1 MSEGGC
7 YNVGY
12 DDGRNRDFEEDAFC
26 DNCGPPNSDNRYY
39 RGFIEKLVVCQWKA
53 IQETCVNLQRMHKMD
68 EKTKGGARKMKTKVI
83 GFLAIL
89 MVTILTLPATDQSI
103 AAYAWQLDVYLK
115 DSPFGSEKLV

>member
-1 MSEGGC
+1 M
-7 YNVGY
+7 
-12 DDGRNRDFEEDAFC
+12 
-26 DNCGPPNSDNRYY
+26 
-39 RGFIEKLVVCQWKA
+39 VVCQWKA

-68 EKTKGGARKMKTKVI
+68 KKTKGGARKMKTKVI
-83 GFLAIL
+83 GFLAII